1 MTQETKFC
9 AHCGNEIDIEATT
22 CPDCGVLQQDKAMKG
37 NELKNPGLAAVL
49 SFLIV
54 GVGQIYNGQIG
65 KGILFMVIQVINF
78 IIMIFTLFLWT
89 PVYLAVFAYCVWDAY
104 DTAKKIN
111 SGEIA
116 I

>member
-9 AHCGNEIDIEATT
+9 HNCGTEIDTEATT
-22 CPDCGVLQQDKAMKG
+22 CPNCGLLQHDKALHT
-37 NELKNPGLAAVL
+37 EQKNPGLAAVL

-78 IIMIFTLFLWT
+78 VIMIFTLFLWT
-89 PVYLAVFAYCVWDAY
+89 PVYLAVFAYAIWDAHN
-104 DTAKKIN
+104 TAKKIN
-111 SGEIA
+111 AGEIE